1 MAPMMNS
8 TPVVMSIS
16 SLDPSGCGGI
26 SASVETLASLGCH
39 CTPIITQLVARDT
52 TGIKDSQVSNSNLL
66 IEQIRAV
73 LEDIPVDLIHI
84 GDLASI
90 SNVEAIHTILNDYP
104 KLPVVLHPNR
114 HEQAYEPGIGR
125 AVTTLLFPHASI
137 VVLNHK
143 TAISLAEGADNLSA
157 CAQKLMEHECQ
168 NIFMTG
174 IHGNDQQVANIW
186 YSQFN
191 NHQTYRWA
199 PLNARVNGAGTTLST
214 ALGAYLAHQLSMAE
228 SIQQAQQFTANALK
242 KARRIGMGELLPDR
256 LHWCRK

>member
-1 MAPMMNS
+1 MMNS

-26 SASVETLASLGCH
+26 SAAVETLASLGCH

-52 TGIKDSQVSNSNLL
+52 AGIKDAQISDSNLL

-73 LEDIPVDLIHI
+73 LEDIPVDLLHI

-114 HEQAYEPGIGR
+114 HEQHLEPGISR
-125 AVTTLLFPHASI
+125 AMTTLLFPQASI
-137 VVLNHK
+137 IVLNQK
-143 TAISLAEGADNLSA
+143 TAMTLAEGADNLSA
-157 CAQKLMEHECQ
+157 CAQKLMEHDCS
-168 NIFMTG
+168 NIFISAASRDDKHIT
-174 IHGNDQQVANIW
+174 NIW

-191 NHQTYRWA
+191 NHQSYRWPA
-199 PLNARVNGAGTTLST
+199 LSYRVNGAGTTFSAALS
-214 ALGAYLAHQLSMAE
+214 AYLAHQLSMAE
-228 SIQQAQQFTANALK
+228 SLQQAQQFTANALQ